1 MAGRETKHQNHLTVV
16 SHPQSNGQRSGQGGT
31 ETGREGSSKQLAVPL
46 VRTRASLF
54 GWAMG
59 DVTHLPIS
67 SIERPLLPVSSTTG
81 TPISRDRRRNDVS
94 RSSTNAADG
103 KVSIRVI
110 IHCVL
115 AIPRCKSLVPVCG
128 WHDDETVK
136 SLASVNNSTISFCS
150 GDL

>member
-1 MAGRETKHQNHLTVV
+1 MDGSLSRWLVGRLSTKTTSLWFHTRRATDRDPGKEEQRQGEKEVV
-16 SHPQSNGQRSGQGGT
+16 NNSQFLWSG
-31 ETGREGSSKQLAVPL
+31 L
-46 VRTRASLF
+46 VRPSLDRT
-54 GWAMG
+54 G

-81 TPISRDRRRNDVS
+81 APISRDRRRNDVS

-115 AIPRCKSLVPVCG
+115 AIPRCKSLAPVCG
-128 WHDDETVK
+128 
-136 SLASVNNSTISFCS
+136 
-150 GDL
+150 